1 MLRAE
6 EIEALRDA
14 ATDLLRPVIE
24 YLLRDIAERIAKAGQ
39 LTATAQ
45 YETWKLQQL
54 GVSQRDLRNYLKKAL
69 KVSNAKLR

>member
-1 MLRAE
+1 MLRAD
-6 EIEALRDA
+6 EIEALRDSA
-14 ATDLLRPVIE
+14 SDLLRPVIE

-54 GVSQRDLRNYLKKAL
+54 GVSQRDLRTYRTP
-69 KVSNAKLR
+69 S